1 MMRKNKI
8 RRRQGLAT
16 VTASTLL
23 LAAGTACADGPN
35 LLDNGFDISLGTFI
49 VNQDT
54 EVRLDGDTGGGSIS
68 PGTPIDWEKT
78 FGDGDTT
85 RFRLDGYWR
94 FAERHKVRMMWFSS
108 SRDDSKTIDT
118 EIVWQGETFP
128 VNAKV
133 KGESKFSIVELA
145 YEYAFMRRDNFEL
158 TGTAG
163 VHYTDLSLI
172 LSGQALDGEGGTRQV
187 KEEGSVGA
195 PLPVFGGRALWR
207 MGGDFWL
214 DASLQWFALSIDE
227 YDGSIWDA
235 KIDAI
240 WQPSKWVGVG
250 LGYNRFKVD
259 VGVNTDKFNGD
270 LNWEY
275 SGPRIFY
282 TVHF

>member
-1 MMRKNKI
+1 MRKNKI

-16 VTASTLL
+16 LAASALL
-23 LAAGTACADGPN
+23 LAASTARADGPN
-35 LLDNGFDISLGTFI
+35 LLDEGWDVSLGTFI
-49 VNQDT
+49 VNQNTD
-54 EVRLDGDTGGGSIS
+54 VRLDGTTTGEI
-68 PGTPIDWEKT
+68 GTPIDWEKT

-94 FAERHKVRMMWFSS
+94 FAERHKIRAMWFNA
-108 SRDDSKTIDT
+108 SREGSKTIDT
-118 EIVWQGETFP
+118 EIDWQGETFP
-128 VNAKV
+128 VNTKI
-133 KGESKFSIVELA
+133 KGESKFNIVELA

-163 VHYTDLSLI
+163 IHYTDLSLS
-172 LSGQALDGEGGTRQV
+172 LSGNVNDGEITRNV
-187 KEEGSVGA
+187 KKEGSVGV

-214 DASLQWFALSIDE
+214 DASAQWFALSIDE

-235 KIDAI
+235 KLDVI

-250 LGYNRFKVD
+250 LGYNHFKVD
-259 VGVNTDKFNGD
+259 VDVNQDKFNGS
-270 LNWEY
+270 LNWAY
-275 SGPRIFY
+275 DGPRIFY